1 MRGKRRFVSEQ
12 GSNSHLICYL
22 FGLHLVPLLMTPFK
36 PITCG
41 AQALLFPWSLEIH
54 IAVNVTARLFKTA
67 LSHRDGMSGK
77 ILHVILLLNNANCAT
92 PRSMLA
98 LYDNDDLGIGDL
110 G

>member
-1 MRGKRRFVSEQ
+1 
-12 GSNSHLICYL
+12 
-22 FGLHLVPLLMTPFK
+22 MTPFK

-67 LSHRDGMSGK
+67 LSHRDGMTGK